1 LDEQAEGIIGNDDK
15 DDDFWSDAIQKKVGS
30 SANVMCLPGSLGF
43 FVDAMADFFGLSKLS
58 GLELAGSITEV
69 AMVV

>member
-1 LDEQAEGIIGNDDK
+1 
-15 DDDFWSDAIQKKVGS
+15 
-30 SANVMCLPGSLGF
+30 MCLPGSLGF

-58 GLELAGSITEV
+58 ASEMAGSNREV